1 LGLAKG
7 KLSNTLKVAVVDRRR
22 FNKSIL
28 ASIQMAEELGL
39 EPQTIQPSS
48 LPNNSRLRA
57 LVDDGSTYL
66 SYYHETVDLRH
77 LNFFIGSGDILQFSF
92 FEQGRTFSLRYAF
105 FGSPYRPVPKPIELV
120 AVASE
125 TGEPSS
131 SVREISSEG
140 ENVGEKSSDG
150 EIKLEVEDGLL
161 EEVHEHSEV
170 DGAGLSLRYEY
181 AEDEYRRLIHPCA
194 HLHLGWQREGR
205 IPVRRVWTPELFT
218 AFVIRNIFADL
229 WFSPR
234 NINIR
239 DMDGYKSEMLF
250 KREKE
255 NAKRVHDSM
264 FHAFETQVSFID

>member
-1 LGLAKG
+1 MKG

-57 LVDDGSTYL
+57 LVDDGGTYL
-66 SYYHETVDLRH
+66 SYYQETVDLRH

-92 FEQGRTFSLRYAF
+92 FEQGRSFSLRYAF
-105 FGSPYRPVPKPIELV
+105 FGSPYRPAPKPVELV
-120 AVASE
+120 AVVSE

-131 SVREISSEG
+131 SIREIGSEG
-140 ENVGEKSSDG
+140 ENVEDGSSDG
-150 EIKLEVEDGLL
+150 KIESEVEDGLL
-161 EEVHEHSEV
+161 EEGNEQPEV
-170 DGAGLSLRYEY
+170 DGAGISLRYEY

-218 AFVIRNIFADL
+218 AFVIRNMFADS
-229 WFSPR
+229 WFNSR
-234 NINIR
+234 NINIP
-239 DMDGYKSEMLF
+239 DMDGYSSELLF
-250 KREKE
+250 KREKH
-255 NAKRVHDSM
+255 NAKRVHESM
-264 FHAFETQVSFID
+264 FHTFETQVSFID